1 MKSFDSTYEALER
14 KKIRKEA
21 RRNNLLVIDITNAV
35 KSIRYQHLGNHEEA
49 NTYKELVV
57 RDSNHLW
64 DVAEYIVKFM
74 NDFRSYEEKA

>member
-35 KSIRYQHLGNHEEA
+35 KSIRYQRLRNHQEA
-49 NTYKELVV
+49 NIYKDLVV

-74 NDFRSYEEKA
+74 NDFRSYEENA